1 MSDTW
6 INHGVYPLLERIG
19 NFHIYFG
26 KVAVWIAA
34 ICLLMTLGMAVVK
47 IFLGITDAR
56 EQVIKM
62 GVSVCLYFI
71 LMYVYPLAMKAVL
84 PFAMNLGYGAVFGTS
99 SSQSI
104 NGKFSDLSG
113 HGGSKASF
121 YKWVGE
127 NTGDIFSSKTGSD
140 AKAQDVQVALNMNI
154 IDATTGYVDLNKFL
168 LYVVAFLKIGFHAL
182 PKITLLQLDIN
193 LILACFCYFLA
204 VIVAVVCMLVCVI
217 QYVMALLDYFSLFG
231 FGILMIPLSLWDG
244 TKSYTEKLYGS
255 IGSIIIK
262 LIVISAFL
270 CLSVIEMVDFFVE
283 VYLSFLDVGL
293 VFTLSDSLKLVELS
307 VTLLFKGFL
316 IAVLTMQTSKIAG
329 FLNGG
334 SPSMSFGE
342 AAIGAGQTA
351 MMAGGAYSLSKGVV
365 NQRGNT
371 GTMLDKMAGS
381 FNASRKMGGSV
392 GESFKSSMATA
403 GTQIGTSLK
412 NGVKSLPGA
421 IKSGASSLAG
431 MANLGNGI
439 SSEGFG
445 GIGNRGFGSGNFGG
459 GSGGRSMGS
468 SGGGG
473 STGSSSSQGQSGGHQ
488 DYRSMEF
495 QNKDGSAKDN
505 SGLDSVYGMAETSQD
520 EKGNSTYDSK
530 ADEMIGK
537 AGQLATSES
546 YLERKKGAVIGMAGS
561 IMKSMDNARSERL
574 KGNVMGN
581 SSLQAMGRGALN
593 GLKGVSASRQNS
605 GTGMHL
611 RFNRDSA
618 VAKANG
624 STKLQVRANSRDSV
638 DYSKGTG
645 KIEKSPYGIKQE

>member
-99 SSQSI
+99 SSTSI

-168 LYVVAFLKIGFHAL
+168 LYIIAFLKIGFHAL

-204 VIVAVVCMLVCVI
+204 VIVAVVCMMVCLI

-365 NQRGNT
+365 NQRGNA

-381 FNASRKMGGSV
+381 FSASRKMGGSV

-421 IKSGASSLAG
+421 IKSGASSLAQ

-445 GIGNRGFGSGNFGG
+445 GIGNRGFGMGSLGGGFGG
-459 GSGGRSMGS
+459 GSTGHTN
-468 SGGGG
+468 GGGG
-473 STGSSSSQGQSGGHQ
+473 TGSSSSQGQSGGHQ

-561 IMKSMDNARSERL
+561 IKKSMDVARSERL

-593 GLKGVSASRQNS
+593 GLKGISASRQNS

-638 DYSKGTG
+638 DYSKQTG
-645 KIEKSPYGIKQE
+645 KYEKSPYGIKQE